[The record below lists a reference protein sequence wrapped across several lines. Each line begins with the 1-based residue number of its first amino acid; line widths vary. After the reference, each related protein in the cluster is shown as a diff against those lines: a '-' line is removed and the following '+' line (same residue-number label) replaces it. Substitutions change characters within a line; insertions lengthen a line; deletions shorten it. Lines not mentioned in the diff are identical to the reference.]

1 MVLVLIEN
9 LSTKSQLSGTDK
21 THIVSDCKA
30 KLVGIKNG
38 IYDWGLKDK
47 LPDVN
52 SNDFKSMK
60 SKIENTIY
68 SINDLC
74 NYDLKN
80 IDQGC
85 KLEFESFV
93 NTFLDRLGEFAKLV
107 SKKTKI
113 CVDCFGYSIMEL
125 KTIFNSFEAYYNE
138 NGLLLTD
145 IKEKYTN
152 IKRYIINHQ
161 ANLLTSYILEKKD
174 KESIFQCFKNL
185 LDAFES
191 FGLSSNV
198 MCKNVME
205 ESFKQLI
212 TFLNNIIDAEQ
223 KNEFISKINEFM
235 RYNYPENK
243 FDFMNKE
250 RDLLYKF
257 IQTIKDLSLN
267 DLCYIYEDGK
277 IGSNT
282 WNDILM
288 LCFNNNKYLNDGEY
302 IGKKIDYIKQR
313 IESFNQAIKDI
324 KTNSKDINTGIGN
337 IILDIKVLE
346 YNLQLFWNDC
356 NELFYSLKA
365 NSKKTENSD
374 DLKKYSQIVDDRAK
388 ICDVFR
394 DLEVVKQKLLQQE
407 TTNKLNKNHVK
418 LSKFEKFFRTCVVV
432 ITFPIHF
439 IVFISVKTLKKLFR
453 YLVMGLEPIYYL
465 YFLIYKIFK
474 DGEHCKD
481 IWAEQY
487 ESRCFDGLK
496 INNKD
501 IYRRMQWYETK
512 RWLFW
517 RRILFPINL
526 VCLMIIGIFSAI
538 KKFFKSIVK
547 FPIIWRMVVQ
557 NIWVDNPTSYIF
569 TKNRLYFRSYGEI
582 ICNMKNKISVLPNN
596 IKISNKFVDMSCPRT
611 SYVYFSDSKFWNH
624 WQCLIGLKSIK
635 SVKHWNEYAHEH
647 HIPRLRCDNCYEN
660 ETIVG
665 TK

>member
-38 IYDWGLKDK
+38 IYDWGLKAE

-52 SNDFKSMK
+52 SNDFESMK
-60 SKIENTIY
+60 SKIEDTIS
-68 SINDLC
+68 SINIFIKNDL
-74 NYDLKN
+74 ND
-80 IDQGC
+80 IVQDC
-85 KLEFESFV
+85 KPEFESLV

-145 IKEKYTN
+145 IKEN

-174 KESIFQCFKNL
+174 KESIFRCFKNL

-198 MCKNVME
+198 TCKNVME
-205 ESFKQLI
+205 KSFKQLI
-212 TFLNNIIDAEQ
+212 TFLKNIIDAEQ
-223 KNEFISKINEFM
+223 KNEFISKINKFM
-235 RYNYPENK
+235 RCSYPKNK
-243 FDFMNKE
+243 FDFMNEE

-257 IQTIKDLSLN
+257 IQTIKGLSLSN
-267 DLCYIYEDGK
+267 LCYIYEYGK

-288 LCFNNNKYLNDGEY
+288 LCFNNDKYLNDEEY
-302 IGKKIDYIKQR
+302 IGKRIDYIKQR

-324 KTNSKDINTGIGN
+324 KTDSTDIGININ
-337 IILDIKVLE
+337 IIIKNIKVLE

-356 NELFYSLKA
+356 DKLFHICRLNYTNNKI
-365 NSKKTENSD
+365 D
-374 DLKKYSQIVDDRAK
+374 DNMNKYIRIKEERAMLFNK
-388 ICDVFR
+388 FCEI
-394 DLEVVKQKLLQQE
+394 EAVKQDLLKRQE
-407 TTNKLNKNHVK
+407 ITELNEGHVK
-418 LSKFEKFFRTCVVV
+418 LSKFEKSFRTCVVV
-432 ITFPIHF
+432 ITFLIHF
-439 IVFISVKTLKKLFR
+439 VVFISVKTLKKLFR
-453 YLVMGLEPIYYL
+453 YLLMGLEPINYL

-474 DGEHCKD
+474 DGEYCKD

-501 IYRRMQWYETK
+501 IYGRMRRYETK
-512 RWLFW
+512 GWLFW

-547 FPIIWRMVVQ
+547 FPIIWRKVVQ

-569 TKNRLYFRSYGEI
+569 TKNRSYFCSYGEI
-582 ICNMKNKISVLPNN
+582 ICNANNKISVLPNN

-611 SYVYFSDSKFWNH
+611 SYAYFSDSKFWNH

-647 HIPRLRCDNCYEN
+647 NIPRLRCDNCYEN
-660 ETIVG
+660 GTIVG

>member
-1 MVLVLIEN
+1 MLVLIEN

-21 THIVSDCKA
+21 THIVSE
-30 KLVGIKNG
+30 LGGIKNG
-38 IYDWGLKDK
+38 IYGWELKDK

-52 SNDFKSMK
+52 SNDFKFMK
-60 SKIENTIY
+60 SKIEDTIY

-80 IDQGC
+80 IYQGC

-107 SKKTKI
+107 SKETKI
-113 CVDCFGYSIMEL
+113 CVDCFGNSIMEL

-198 MCKNVME
+198 TCKDVME
-205 ESFKQLI
+205 KSFKQLI

-223 KNEFISKINEFM
+223 KNKFILKINKFM

-407 TTNKLNKNHVK
+407 TTNKLNKDHVK
-418 LSKFEKFFRTCVVV
+418 LSKFEKSFRTCVTI
-432 ITFPIHF
+432 ITFLIHF
-439 IVFISVKTLKKLFR
+439 VAFISVKTLKKLFR

-582 ICNMKNKISVLPNN
+582 ICNIENKISVLPNN